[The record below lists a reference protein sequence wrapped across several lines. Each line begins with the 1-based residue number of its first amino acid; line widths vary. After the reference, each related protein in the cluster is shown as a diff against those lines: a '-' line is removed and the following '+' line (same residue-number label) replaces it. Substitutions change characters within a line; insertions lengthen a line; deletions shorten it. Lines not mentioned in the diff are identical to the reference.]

1 MNRINKQKFLTELGR
16 LLTFMYEEDRQK
28 ALSMYNRMFEETED
42 EQGLLQ
48 LLVSP
53 TRQAVVLA
61 RSSDAKERKLQAH
74 AQQRDEYAAPE
85 PEACPPFVLV
95 IEQIAEQAG
104 ELAKPRSFISKEQMS
119 LFDDVTEAKSE
130 AEVEAPEAA
139 AEVAEEAAQEPEAA
153 DDESVPE
160 QSEAALPFPDLPA
173 LETAANTAEEEAAE
187 ADRTEDAAPEL
198 PAGAEIPEELQ
209 QTASRI
215 DSFLNDFAIQEEAA
229 AEQEEKSSLAE
240 EKPAAAAVEEKVR
253 KLSALRLIPYLILA
267 IPLTLL
273 GIAILLIPTLLVLI
287 LAAAFIYVGIMTF
300 TAAFGGFGV
309 FADKLVLIGVGIA
322 LLALGLLFVWTFIW
336 FLGGAIA
343 GLIRGVFALG
353 RKWCCK
359 EVAKQ

>member
-1 MNRINKQKFLTELGR
+1 MNCINKQKFLNELGR

-61 RSSDAKERKLQAH
+61 RSYDAKERKLQAH

-85 PEACPPFVLV
+85 LEECPPFVLA

-104 ELAKPRSFISKEQMS
+104 ELAKPKSYVSKEQMS

-130 AEVEAPEAA
+130 AAAAAPVEADEAA
-139 AEVAEEAAQEPEAA
+139 AGITEAA
-153 DDESVPE
+153 DESKPE
-160 QSEAALPFPDLPA
+160 QTEAELLFPDLPA
-173 LETAANTAEEEAAE
+173 LETLTDAAAEEAAA
-187 ADRTEDAAPEL
+187 ADRLEEAAPEL
-198 PAGAEIPEELQ
+198 AAEAEIPEEPK

-215 DSFLNDFAIQEEAA
+215 DSFLNDFAIEEEAA
-229 AEQEEKSSLAE
+229 AEREEKSILA
-240 EKPAAAAVEEKVR
+240 EKPAAAAMEETYR
-253 KLSALRLIPYLILA
+253 KLSALRLIPFLILG

-287 LAAAFIYVGIMTF
+287 LAATFIYAGIMTF

-309 FADKLVLIGVGIA
+309 LADKLVLIGAGIA

>member
-1 MNRINKQKFLTELGR
+1 MNCINKQKFLNELGR

-61 RSSDAKERKLQAH
+61 RSYDAKERKLQAH

-85 PEACPPFVLV
+85 LEERPPFVLA

-104 ELAKPRSFISKEQMS
+104 ELAKPKSWVSKEQMS

-139 AEVAEEAAQEPEAA
+139 AEIPEEAVQEPEDA
-153 DDESVPE
+153 DDESKPE
-160 QSEAALPFPDLPA
+160 QTEAELLFPDLPA
-173 LETAANTAEEEAAE
+173 LETLSDAAEEEAAE
-187 ADRTEDAAPEL
+187 TDRAEEAAPE
-198 PAGAEIPEELQ
+198 PAAEVEIPEELK

-215 DSFLNDFAIQEEAA
+215 DSFLNDFAIEEEAA
-229 AEQEEKSSLAE
+229 PEQEEESIPAKE
-240 EKPAAAAVEEKVR
+240 PAAAAMEETYR
-253 KLSALRLIPYLILA
+253 KLSALRLIPFLILG

-287 LAAAFIYVGIMTF
+287 LAATFIYVGIMTF

-309 FADKLVLIGVGIA
+309 LADKLVLIGAGIA